1 MRRMKY
7 FLIAVLL
14 SLAACSASQ
23 QSVSALPQVSP
34 GTIESVEPAELG
46 DPAVSPDDGNDD
58 AEPSYGE
65 RLAVRLQDG
74 RTVFLVYTGP
84 RHFHAGQVV
93 RVHVTDSAIFI
104 V

>member
-1 MRRMKY
+1 MRCMKY

-23 QSVSALPQVSP
+23 RSPGVVQQTSP
-34 GTIESVEPAELG
+34 GTIESVESAELG
-46 DPAVSPDDGNDD
+46 DPAPPDERNDE

-93 RVHVTDSAIFI
+93 RMHVTDSAIFI
-104 V
+104 L